1 MFAVVVS
8 EAAGCVADGLE
19 EDPDRLMCGLF
30 VCLVIAGDGV
40 IELLM
45 PLESIDVDVPAVSHG
60 FAGDAACSPYQ
71 ILCTCTKV
79 KKWLNF
85 LTFRIEFVSKKQ

>member
-1 MFAVVVS
+1 MT
-8 EAAGCVADGLE
+8 AGCVADGLE

-60 FAGDAACSPYQ
+60 FAGDAACGPHSIYD
-71 ILCTCTKV
+71 ICKNMEE
-79 KKWLNF
+79 WA
-85 LTFRIEFVSKKQ
+85 